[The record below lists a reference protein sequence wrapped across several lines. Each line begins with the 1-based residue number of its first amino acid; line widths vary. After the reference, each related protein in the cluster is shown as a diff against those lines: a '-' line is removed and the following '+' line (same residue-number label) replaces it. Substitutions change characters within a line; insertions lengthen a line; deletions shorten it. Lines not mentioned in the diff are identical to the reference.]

1 MTEAV
6 CEAQEQSVVWD
17 VFELEGSTHLEVEP
31 AADEDKRDVL
41 EGMGVSFSEF
51 VGPEDGGIV

>member
-6 CEAQEQSVVWD
+6 REAQEQSVVWD
-17 VFELEGSTHLEVEP
+17 VFELEGSTHLESET
-31 AADEDKRDVL
+31 ASDEDKRDVL

>member
-6 CEAQEQSVVWD
+6 REAQEQSVVWD
-17 VFELEGSTHLEVEP
+17 VFELEGSTHLEAERT
-31 AADEDKRDVL
+31 ADEDKRDVL

-51 VGPEDGGIV
+51 VGPEDGGVV

>member
-17 VFELEGSTHLEVEP
+17 VFELEGSTRLEAEP
-31 AADEDKRDVL
+31 TADEDKRDVL

-51 VGPEDGGIV
+51 VGPEDGGVV

>member
-17 VFELEGSTHLEVEP
+17 VFELEGSTRLEAEP

-51 VGPEDGGIV
+51 VGPEDGGVV

>member
-6 CEAQEQSVVWD
+6 REAQEQSVVWD
-17 VFELEGSTHLEVEP
+17 VFELEGSTHLEAEP
-31 AADEDKRDVL
+31 TADEDKRDVL

-51 VGPEDGGIV
+51 VGPEDGGVV

>member
-17 VFELEGSTHLEVEP
+17 VFELEGSTHLEAEP
-31 AADEDKRDVL
+31 ATDEDKRDVL

-51 VGPEDGGIV
+51 VGPEDGGVV

>member
-6 CEAQEQSVVWD
+6 GEAQEQSVVWD
-17 VFELEGSTHLEVEP
+17 VFELEGSTHLEAEP
-31 AADEDKRDVL
+31 TTDEDERDIL

-51 VGPEDGGIV
+51 VGPKDGGIV